1 MRPSAVLLARSAA
14 LKQKG
19 RPVVTINWLA
29 ALSLSKSVLNQ
40 GGDPVAI
47 SREPFLLLMQHLDG
61 AFHEFIDGPIGVR
74 VPGHPGSWLPIRA
87 WDDQS
92 SQLPQSQS

>member
-1 MRPSAVLLARSAA
+1 MRPSVVLLARSAA

-87 WDDQS
+87 
-92 SQLPQSQS
+92 